1 LPVDLARAAYCLLG
15 LPFHGVDLDAAMA
28 RIRQAIAT
36 RQTLILTTPNVNFAV
51 ACARDARFRDAVLDS
66 HLLVADGMPLVWI
79 ARLLGVPIHERV
91 AGSELFQRLRDLEPG
106 ATGPVKVFFFGGPPG
121 VADTACRTLN
131 AEARGMVCVGWHS
144 PGYGL
149 IEDMSAPDVIDS
161 INASR
166 ADFLVVALGAAKGQA
181 WIQHNRAKLAV
192 PVISHLGAVVNFVA
206 GTVSRA
212 PRWMQRAGLEWL
224 WRIKEEPGLWKRYWA
239 DGGALFKLLLTGV
252 LPLAWQQWWR
262 SPYKVRNGRWD
273 RAVEHG
279 TVVLRL
285 RGAWLDENL
294 EPLRRAL
301 STLADLPA
309 PLRVD
314 LSDVSCVDSAFV
326 GSLLLLH
333 GFRTSRD
340 LPLAVTGVQGDVYR
354 VLRWCGADFILQGTA
369 EENSALAGRH

>member
-1 LPVDLARAAYCLLG
+1 MSLQAPAYCLLG

-91 AGSELFQRLRDLEPG
+91 AGSELFQRLRESAPG
-106 ATGPVKVFFFGGPPG
+106 AAGPVRVFFFGGPPG
-121 VADTACRTLN
+121 AAETACRVLN
-131 AEARGMVCVGWHS
+131 AAARGMIGVGWHS
-144 PGYGL
+144 PGYGS
-149 IEDMSAPDVIDS
+149 IQDMSAPEVIDG

-181 WIQHNRAKLAV
+181 WIQHNRARLAV

-239 DGGALFKLLLTGV
+239 DGGALLKLLVTCV
-252 LPLAWQQWWR
+252 LPLAWQRWWR
-262 SPYKVRNGRWD
+262 SPSKVRNGCWD

-285 RGAWLDENL
+285 HGAWLDNNL
-294 EPLRRAL
+294 EPLRLAL
-301 STLADLPA
+301 STLAGLPA

-333 GFRTSRD
+333 GFRTSRE
-340 LPLAVTGVQGDVYR
+340 LPLAVTGAQGDVYR
-354 VLRWCGADFILQGTA
+354 VLRWCGADFLLLGAAA
-369 EENSALAGRH
+369 EKSVLVGRH